1 MLAVRYDRF
10 AGIDGIYLA
19 DIPEPTPGPD
29 EVLVQVE
36 AAALNP
42 GSLAALNGAAFTPN
56 RDLAG
61 TVIAVGSKAGGPNAG
76 GSNAGGSNAGGSNA
90 VGSNAGGS
98 SAGRS
103 DVGRA
108 SAAGSTDA
116 GSTGAGFAA
125 GDQVLG
131 WVQSWDAH
139 APRVTVPTSQLV
151 PKPDTLSW
159 DLAGSLYT
167 TPMAGVGAWKAIDV
181 GPGDL
186 VVIAGASGGVG
197 LVAAQYAVRAGSRV
211 IGLASRRHF
220 GGLRQLGIEPVPYGD
235 QEEHRIRT
243 AAGDQP
249 VTGFIDAVGGHYIDL
264 AFALGVAPEHID
276 TVVDYA
282 AAQEKGVKALG
293 TRDAGGLAALSELA
307 KLVSA
312 GGVRIPIGAT
322 YPLSDVREA
331 YRALRDRR
339 IHGRILLHPQVSK
352 AGG

>member
-1 MLAVRYDRF
+1 MLAARYDRF

-19 DIPEPTPGPD
+19 DIPEPTLGPD
-29 EVLVQVE
+29 DVLVQVE

-42 GSLAALNGAAFTPN
+42 GSLPALNGAAFTPN

-61 TVIAVGSKAGGPNAG
+61 TVIAVGTK
-76 GSNAGGSNAGGSNA
+76 
-90 VGSNAGGS
+90 
-98 SAGRS
+98 
-103 DVGRA
+103 D
-108 SAAGSTDA
+108 
-116 GSTGAGFAA
+116 AGFAV

-139 APRVTVPTSQLV
+139 APRVAVPSSQLV
-151 PKPDTLSW
+151 PKPEALSW
-159 DLAGSLYT
+159 DPAGSLYT
-167 TPMAGVGAWKAIDV
+167 TPMAGVGAWKAIDA
-181 GPGDL
+181 GAGDL

-197 LVAAQYAVRAGSRV
+197 LVAAQYAIRNGSRV

-220 GGLRQLGIEPVPYGD
+220 DGLRHLGIEPVLYGD
-235 QEEHRIRT
+235 QEEHRIRA

-282 AAQEKGVKALG
+282 AAREKGVKALG

-307 KLVSA
+307 ELVSA

-322 YPLSDVREA
+322 YPLTDVREA

-339 IHGRILLHPQVSK
+339 IHGRIVLHPQVST

>member
-1 MLAVRYDRF
+1 VLAVRYDRF

-19 DIPEPTPGPD
+19 DIPEPTPGPG

-42 GSLAALNGAAFTPN
+42 GSLPALSGAAFTPN

-61 TVIAVGSKAGGPNAG
+61 TVIAVGSKAGG
-76 GSNAGGSNAGGSNA
+76 SNA

-103 DVGRA
+103 DAGRA

-116 GSTGAGFAA
+116 GSTDAGFAA

-139 APRVTVPTSQLV
+139 APRVAVPSSQLV
-151 PKPDTLSW
+151 PKPEALSW

-167 TPMAGVGAWKAIDV
+167 TPMAGIGAWKAIEV

-186 VVIAGASGGVG
+186 VVIVGASGGVG
-197 LVAAQYAVRAGSRV
+197 LVAAQYAVRNGSRV
-211 IGLASRRHF
+211 IGLASPRHF
-220 GGLRQLGIEPVPYGD
+220 DGLRELGIEPVPYGD
-235 QEEHRIRT
+235 QEEQRIRA

-264 AFALGVAPEHID
+264 ALALGVAPEHID

-293 TRDAGGLAALSELA
+293 TRDAGGLAALMELTD
-307 KLVSA
+307 LVSA
-312 GGVRIPIGAT
+312 GGVTIPIGAT

-339 IHGRILLHPQVSK
+339 IHGRIVLHPQVVT
-352 AGG
+352 

>member
-1 MLAVRYDRF
+1 VLAVRYGRF
-10 AGIDGIYLA
+10 TGIDGIYLA
-19 DIPEPTPGPD
+19 DIPEPTPGPG

-42 GSLAALNGAAFTPN
+42 GSLPALNGAAFTPN

-61 TVIAVGSKAGGPNAG
+61 TVIAVGSEPI
-76 GSNAGGSNAGGSNA
+76 
-90 VGSNAGGS
+90 
-98 SAGRS
+98 
-103 DVGRA
+103 RA
-108 SAAGSTDA
+108 TDA
-116 GSTGAGFAA
+116 GFAV
-125 GDQVLG
+125 GDQVFG

-139 APRVTVPTSQLV
+139 APRVAVPSSQLV
-151 PKPDTLSW
+151 PKPEALSW

-339 IHGRILLHPQVSK
+339 IHGRILLHPQVST

>member
-19 DIPEPTPGPD
+19 DIPEPTPGPG

-42 GSLAALNGAAFTPN
+42 GSLPALNRAAFTPN

-61 TVIAVGSKAGGPNAG
+61 TVIAVGPKAGGPKAGGSKAGG
-76 GSNAGGSNAGGSNA
+76 SNGGGSNA
-90 VGSNAGGS
+90 VGSS
-98 SAGRS
+98 S
-103 DVGRA
+103 
-108 SAAGSTDA
+108 AGSTDA
-116 GSTGAGFAA
+116 GFAM

-151 PKPDTLSW
+151 AKPEALSW

-167 TPMAGVGAWKAIDV
+167 TPMAGVGAWKSIET

-211 IGLASRRHF
+211 IGLASRQHF
-220 GGLRQLGIEPVPYGD
+220 GVLRHLGIEPVPYGD

-282 AAQEKGVKALG
+282 AAEEKGVKALG

-307 KLVSA
+307 ELVSA
-312 GGVRIPIGAT
+312 GDVTIPIGST
-322 YPLSDVREA
+322 YPISDVREA

-339 IHGRILLHPQVSK
+339 IHGRIVLHPQVST